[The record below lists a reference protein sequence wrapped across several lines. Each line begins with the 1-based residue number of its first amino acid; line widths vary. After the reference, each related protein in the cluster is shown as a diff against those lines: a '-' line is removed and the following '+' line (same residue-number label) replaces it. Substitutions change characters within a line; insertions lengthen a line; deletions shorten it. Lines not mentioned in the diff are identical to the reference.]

1 MTVGDDTAD
10 TTFICIPPFVATSP
24 TLANVGFGV
33 GVGVGLALGLG
44 LGTFFSATAAADGLA
59 VDAGAGV
66 KAGVVSGDPQPA
78 VTMRTLAIA
87 ARTLNFINPH
97 LINMS

>member
-44 LGTFFSATAAADGLA
+44 TFFSATAVADGLA
-59 VDAGAGV
+59 VDDGAGV

-78 VTMRTLAIA
+78 VTTRTPAIA

-97 LINMS
+97 LINTS

>member
-33 GVGVGLALGLG
+33 GIGLELG
-44 LGTFFSATAAADGLA
+44 LGTFFSATAVADGLA
-59 VDAGAGV
+59 GDDDAGETS
-66 KAGVVSGDPQPA
+66 GVVIGNPQPA
-78 VTMRTLAIA
+78 VTMRTPAIA